1 VVAPLGAK
9 VGNENGRGKMDL
21 LELLAL
27 QIILILAF
35 GALRNRQIFDTISA
49 KKEMAHK

>member
-1 VVAPLGAK
+1 VVVPLGAK
-9 VGNENGRGKMDL
+9 VGTGRGKMDL

-35 GALRNRQIFDTISA
+35 GVLRNRQIFDTISV
-49 KKEMAHK
+49 KKEMVHK